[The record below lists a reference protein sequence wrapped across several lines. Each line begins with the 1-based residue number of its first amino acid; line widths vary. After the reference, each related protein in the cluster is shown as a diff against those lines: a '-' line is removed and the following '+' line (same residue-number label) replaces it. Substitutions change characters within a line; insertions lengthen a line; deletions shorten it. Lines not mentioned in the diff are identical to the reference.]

1 MRIPPPSDKD
11 DDDADEFSDYEAEDD
26 EDTDSDWQEVEHDDF
41 AWEAAE
47 TMPLQLPSRL
57 DVTVLKAHGLE
68 DLLLQEKELREGH
81 MNDALRALRN
91 SLGDKAFLLRNRLRK
106 TKGVKNREAAYRSI
120 ASKMR
125 DVQRH
130 VSTYKRGRSAL
141 EKMGYGD
148 GWPPISKEDLRLSGD
163 ITDANRFGQNQEE
176 LPWFWRIGGN
186 KNDDELD
193 GNKKMDECMLDCF
206 LLVLLN

>member
-1 MRIPPPSDKD
+1 MIECRVQLASQISKFETQSPIEPAILAEMRIPPPSDKD

-57 DVTVLKAHGLE
+57 DVMVLKAHGLE

-91 SLGDKAFLLRNRLRK
+91 SLGDKAFLL
-106 TKGVKNREAAYRSI
+106 
-120 ASKMR
+120 
-125 DVQRH
+125 
-130 VSTYKRGRSAL
+130 
-141 EKMGYGD
+141 
-148 GWPPISKEDLRLSGD
+148 
-163 ITDANRFGQNQEE
+163 
-176 LPWFWRIGGN
+176 
-186 KNDDELD
+186 
-193 GNKKMDECMLDCF
+193 
-206 LLVLLN
+206 